1 MEMNDIRKKTD
12 KELSEEIAAL
22 RKEQFNLRMQAAAG
36 QTPRAHQIRNA
47 RKDVAR
53 LKTALNE
60 RVKKAGKK

>member
-1 MEMNDIRKKTD
+1 MDMNDIRKKNE
-12 KELSEEIAAL
+12 KELREEIAAL

-36 QTPRAHQIRNA
+36 QAPRAHQIRNA

-60 RVKKAGKK
+60 RVKAGKK

>member
-1 MEMNDIRKKTD
+1 MDMNDIHKKTE
-12 KELSEEIAAL
+12 KELRDEIAAL

-36 QTPRAHQIRNA
+36 QAPRAHQIRNA

-60 RVKKAGKK
+60 RVKAGKK

>member
-1 MEMNDIRKKTD
+1 MDMNDIRKKSE
-12 KELSEEIAAL
+12 KELREELTAL

-36 QTPRAHQIRNA
+36 QAPRAHTIRNA

-60 RVKKAGKK
+60 RVKAGKK

>member
-1 MEMNDIRKKTD
+1 MDMNEIRKKSE
-12 KELSEEIAAL
+12 KELRDEIAAL

-36 QTPRAHQIRNA
+36 QAPRAHQIRNA

-60 RVKKAGKK
+60 RVKAGKK

>member
-1 MEMNDIRKKTD
+1 MDMNDIRKKSE
-12 KELSEEIAAL
+12 KELRDEIVAL

-36 QTPRAHQIRNA
+36 QAPRAHQIRNA

-60 RVKKAGKK
+60 RVKAGKK

>member
-1 MEMNDIRKKTD
+1 MDMNDIRKKSE
-12 KELSEEIAAL
+12 KELRDEIAAL

-36 QTPRAHQIRNA
+36 QAPRAHQIRNA

-60 RVKKAGKK
+60 RVKAGKK

>member
-1 MEMNDIRKKTD
+1 MNDIRKKSE
-12 KELSEEIAAL
+12 KELRDEIAAL

-36 QTPRAHQIRNA
+36 QAPRAHQIRNA

-60 RVKKAGKK
+60 RAKAGKK

>member
-1 MEMNDIRKKTD
+1 MDMNDIRKKTD
-12 KELSEEIAAL
+12 KELREEITAL

-36 QTPRAHQIRNA
+36 QAPRAHQIRNA

-60 RVKKAGKK
+60 RAKAGKK

>member
-1 MEMNDIRKKTD
+1 MDMNDIRKKTE
-12 KELSEEIAAL
+12 KELRDEIVAL

-36 QTPRAHQIRNA
+36 QAPRAHQIRNA

-60 RVKKAGKK
+60 RVKAGKK